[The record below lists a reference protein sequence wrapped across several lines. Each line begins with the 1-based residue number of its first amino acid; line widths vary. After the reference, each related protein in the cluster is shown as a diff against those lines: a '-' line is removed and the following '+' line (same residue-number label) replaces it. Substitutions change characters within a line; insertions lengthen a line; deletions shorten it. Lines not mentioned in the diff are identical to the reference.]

1 MNITVETDQPDEGS
15 GERRKRASMAR
26 FWARA
31 LPGSVVVVAALTV
44 PEFSVG
50 AGDLTEGSQGLEP
63 LEPNAS
69 RSQAGAK
76 RLPNEGEGALDGV
89 RYAPLLKVSDQIR
102 PLPAGRRAVEAVAAA
117 PVEAEA
123 IRPVAPPLPAAAP
136 SLAASAAD
144 PVAFV
149 AAPAIPRTPMGRA
162 QPLDV
167 PQEPARLAVV
177 PIAPVPLAEVE
188 LPQAAAIIAAP
199 EPEAAALAVGAEER
213 MPVAAPSDPV
223 LGSVKGSFAALLPQ
237 PEQARLGAAVAG
249 RPAAAPNSASAPA
262 QAVSAAPA
270 ATAAATA
277 LPRQAPALE
286 APRSAS
292 GGMAT
297 SRTAERPLLPAPAAP
312 AANTRSLAPAPS
324 RTAAAAPIATPAARP
339 ALVAV
344 APASV
349 ATPPARSRVVAPVA
363 SSPPASAPA
372 PAPKPAI
379 TAIPRAAV
387 APAAAPGLGASNPNY
402 EIDIKSQLVTRIDG
416 KSAGA
421 VDFQQTTSG
430 LRVRLGSIID
440 FLGDRF
446 DPAKLARLRASSA
459 SDAWYSLAELQAQG
473 IPISYDP
480 VYDEFN
486 VGNVDPRPK
495 AGRKVHIDQISAPER
510 GLGSTGIG
518 QIRR

>member
-15 GERRKRASMAR
+15 GDRRKRASMAR

-63 LEPNAS
+63 LEPNVAS
-69 RSQAGAK
+69 GQAAAK
-76 RLPNEGEGALDGV
+76 RLPNAGDGALAGV
-89 RYAPLLKVSDQIR
+89 RYAPLLKLSDQIR
-102 PLPAGRRAVEAVAAA
+102 PLPAGRRTVEAAVAAPA
-117 PVEAEA
+117 DPETS
-123 IRPVAPPLPAAAP
+123 RPVAPPPPVAAP
-136 SLAASAAD
+136 SLPVSAAD
-144 PVAFV
+144 PAAFV
-149 AAPAIPRTPMGRA
+149 PAPATPRTPTGRA
-162 QPLDV
+162 LPLDV
-167 PQEPARLAVV
+167 RQEPARLAVV

-188 LPQAAAIIAAP
+188 LPQAAAMIAVP
-199 EPEAAALAVGAEER
+199 EPEPAAVLVGAEER

-249 RPAAAPNSASAPA
+249 RPGAAPNSAAAPA
-262 QAVSAAPA
+262 QAASAAPA

-277 LPRQAPALE
+277 VPKQAPALE
-286 APRSAS
+286 ATRSAS
-292 GGMAT
+292 RGMAI
-297 SRTAERPLLPAPAAP
+297 SQPAERPSLPASAAP

-324 RTAAAAPIATPAARP
+324 RTAATAPTATPAARP
-339 ALVAV
+339 ALAAV

-349 ATPPARSRVVAPVA
+349 AAPPARSRVAAPAA

-379 TAIPRAAV
+379 VAVPRAAV

-430 LRVRLGSIID
+430 LRLRLGSIID
-440 FLGDRF
+440 VLGDRF
-446 DPAKLARLRASSA
+446 EPAKLARLRASSA

-486 VGNVDPRPK
+486 VGHVDPRPK